1 VLKDDLHD
9 RTTQDER
16 DERDE
21 LGFQRQPEVRWL
33 TPSLLAKSGVEVVVS
48 GTFGKFADKRELQTQ
63 DQSGL
68 TYREQD
74 ADLWIDYLSDTGDGW
89 NATYTM
95 AWLLARTG
103 LTPQG
108 EQLALPRGKVLLL
121 GGDQVYPTAD
131 AIAYEDRFIGPFASA
146 LPHSEPGSEPPH
158 MYALPGNHDWYDGLV
173 SFLRVFC
180 TKRGWI
186 GGWKTRQRRSYFAL
200 QMPNNWWIWAIDIQ
214 LDTYIDDVQLDYFN
228 SQPLKPGD
236 NVILLTAKPSWVKA
250 KNGRLEPVSW
260 KYLAF
265 FEDRMVRD
273 RDARL
278 PLVVTGDMHHYA
290 RFEPEGPGADE
301 APTRITAGGGGA
313 YLSATHTLN
322 ESFELQSMSKKHWT
336 DPDVDTD
343 PAPPTPA
350 PPREP
355 ERRRAPVHYAR
366 KAIYPVKD
374 VSEKL
379 GQGIKKLR
387 TLNPEFAQLF
397 GIIYVLIAL
406 AMLAALRALPGAL
419 ETTDQLS
426 TFLSSAFGP
435 ATLVLIAV
443 LLGGAFSSADIKP
456 VPPESPG
463 TIKARR
469 VAVAV
474 GHALLHVVTVSAI
487 VFLSVVA
494 LGAIA
499 DPSWPEGVLKLARLV
514 AVLVAGGLAFL
525 AGTYIGTQLWATFML
540 YVHTSRGAKAPENA
554 NQVFTGQ
561 SIADYKNFLRMCFH
575 KDGGLTIYPLGVDA
589 ICKTWD
595 YKGKDPA
602 GSRFEPRGDSTPVV
616 KLIDVPLRYDADGSP
631 VVAKPAAAVPARAV
645 PAPPPADPA
654 DPPAS

>member
-9 RTTQDER
+9 RTPQDELA
-16 DERDE
+16 ERDE

-68 TYREQD
+68 TYRVQD
-74 ADLWIDYLSDTGDGW
+74 SDLWIDYLSDTGDGW

-95 AWLLARTG
+95 AWLLARTAI
-103 LTPQG
+103 TPAG
-108 EQLALPRGKVLLL
+108 EKQALPRGTVLLL

-131 AIAYEDRFIGPFASA
+131 SIAYEDRFIGPFQSA
-146 LPHSEPGSEPPH
+146 LPSSGPGEPPH

-200 QMPNNWWIWAIDIQ
+200 EMPNNWWIWAIDIQ

-228 SQPLKPGD
+228 SQPLKAGD

-265 FEDRMVRD
+265 FEDRMIRD

-278 PLVVTGDMHHYA
+278 PLVITGDMHHYA
-290 RFEPEGPGADE
+290 RFEPEGAGSEE

-322 ESFELQSMSKKHWT
+322 EGFELQSMSKKQWT
-336 DPDVDTD
+336 DPDED
-343 PAPPTPA
+343 PRTPA
-350 PPREP
+350 PPPEP
-355 ERRRAPVHYAR
+355 EREREPVHYAR
-366 KAIYPVKD
+366 KAIYPVKE

-379 GQGIKKLR
+379 GEGIKKLR
-387 TLNPEFAQLF
+387 TLNPEFAQMI
-397 GIIYVLIAL
+397 GIVHALIAL
-406 AMLAALRALPGAL
+406 AMLAALRGLPGPL
-419 ETTDQLS
+419 EATDHLS

-435 ATLVLIAV
+435 VTLVLIAV
-443 LLGGAFSSADIKP
+443 LLGGTFSAADIKP
-456 VPPESPG
+456 VGAEKPG

-469 VAVAV
+469 AVVAV
-474 GHALLHVVTVSAI
+474 GHALAHLVTVSLI
-487 VFLSVVA
+487 VFLAIVL

-499 DPSWPEGVLKLARLV
+499 DPDWPEGVLKLARWVTALV
-514 AVLVAGGLAFL
+514 ALGLAFV
-525 AGTYIGTQLWATFML
+525 AGKYVGTQLWANFML
-540 YVHTSRGAKAPENA
+540 YVHRSRGAKAPENA

-575 KDGGLTIYPLGVDA
+575 TDGGLTIHPLGVDK

-595 YKGKDPA
+595 YKGKEPA

-616 KLIDVPLRYDADGSP
+616 KRIDAPLRYAADGSP
-631 VVAKPAAAVPARAV
+631 VVAEPVAAPARAAPAAA
-645 PAPPPADPA
+645 PPADPPP
-654 DPPAS
+654 DPAAP